1 MTLACP
7 LSPQAHRLVEK
18 LNIETNDNHPMRI
31 TVTELM
37 GVGKDEKIKLWFSET
52 LLCTHHFFML
62 VCLYALLYIISTE

>member
-1 MTLACP
+1 MKKK
-7 LSPQAHRLVEK
+7 EK

-62 VCLYALLYIISTE
+62 VCLYALLYTSYPQNNSTADVQ

>member
-1 MTLACP
+1 
-7 LSPQAHRLVEK
+7 
-18 LNIETNDNHPMRI
+18 MRI

-62 VCLYALLYIISTE
+62 VCLYALLYTSYPQNNSTADVQ